1 MTPYDSNPLRA
12 TLGWLTKH
20 ARFPAS
26 RLDSRAEVLLCFA
39 AAAAADDIEVRRR
52 YLIESRDSV
61 QTAALRAH
69 EKNRALARYKCDNS
83 TKL

>member
-1 MTPYDSNPLRA
+1 MTPSESNPLRT

-26 RLDSRAEVLLCFA
+26 RLESRAEVLLCFA
-39 AAAAADDIEVRRR
+39 AAAAADEGEERRR
-52 YLIESRDSV
+52 YLIQSRDSV

-69 EKNRALARYKCDNS
+69 EKNRALARYKCDNG